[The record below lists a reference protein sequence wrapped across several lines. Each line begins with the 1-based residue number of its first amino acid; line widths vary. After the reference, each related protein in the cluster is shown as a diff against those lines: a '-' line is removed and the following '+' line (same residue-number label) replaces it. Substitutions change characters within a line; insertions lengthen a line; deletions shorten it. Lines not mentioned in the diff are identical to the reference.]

1 MLCITLHNIGTNCV
15 LADLGYA
22 CILTVNMVKS
32 PMSGSLL
39 LSQDGF
45 GNGIINTGIHWGSA
59 LQVPY
64 IDQSVLLSVQ
74 PSLYLSIPY
83 LLSGAYL
90 LYP

>member
-22 CILTVNMVKS
+22 CTGILTVNMVKS

-45 GNGIINTGIHWGSA
+45 GNDIINTGIH
-59 LQVPY
+59 
-64 IDQSVLLSVQ
+64 
-74 PSLYLSIPY
+74 
-83 LLSGAYL
+83 
-90 LYP
+90 

>member
-1 MLCITLHNIGTNCV
+1 MLCITLDNIGTNCV

-45 GNGIINTGIHWGSA
+45 GNDIINTGIH
-59 LQVPY
+59 
-64 IDQSVLLSVQ
+64 
-74 PSLYLSIPY
+74 
-83 LLSGAYL
+83 
-90 LYP
+90 